1 VLHPKYNIQAILL
14 MLVDMFFQVQAITC
28 LLCPRS
34 TECPDPLVTN
44 FQMKASGSQAMK
56 KKLNHSYNVTTGILD
71 FVLLVQAVK
80 NTPPSHKTEQKQ
92 TNNTDSLCPKIIRVH
107 LKLAPA
113 PHKFVK
119 KPLLLNI
126 SEKGVQIRSA
136 LKLCQN
142 SIFSVPDVLGEKS

>member
-71 FVLLVQAVK
+71 FVLLVQVK
-80 NTPPSHKTEQKQ
+80 LSKILPPPTKQNKNKPITQIVCVQK
-92 TNNTDSLCPKIIRVH
+92 
-107 LKLAPA
+107 
-113 PHKFVK
+113 
-119 KPLLLNI
+119 
-126 SEKGVQIRSA
+126 
-136 LKLCQN
+136 
-142 SIFSVPDVLGEKS
+142 

>member
-1 VLHPKYNIQAILL
+1 
-14 MLVDMFFQVQAITC
+14 MLVDLFFAVQAITC

-44 FQMKASGSQAMK
+44 FQMKASGSRAMK
-56 KKLNHSYNVTTGILD
+56 KNSITATISPHRYSRLCSPCASK
-71 FVLLVQAVK
+71 AVK

-107 LKLAPA
+107 LKLDPA

-119 KPLLLNI
+119 KPLLVNI
-126 SEKGVQIRSA
+126 SEKGIQIQSA
-136 LKLCQN
+136 LKRAKTASSLQD
-142 SIFSVPDVLGEKS
+142 FLGEKS